1 MQTRSGTAHD
11 SRTVPDKSRWGVAA
25 ILFFGLACLF
35 GIALYGFIILA
46 QPMAHERGWSAA
58 QTGALVSAMWL
69 ASPLALFCAPIIERV
84 GARRLF
90 VAGLV
95 ILAIAFGSVVLVSSF
110 WQLYLLRLAMGVGK
124 TLCAV
129 SVPVIVTRHFSE
141 RFGTAMAIVWS
152 GGAVGGLAFS
162 PLTEFL
168 ISHLGWRGT
177 TLVLACLLLV
187 AALTVSLNRDSSPT
201 DRLVAGGSTDVA
213 SISAPG
219 GEARENGHIGW
230 KEIVAID
237 WVVASPMILAVIIQG
252 MGAIILTSQLPVLM
266 VSVGHTPALAAT
278 ILGLSAAGAVA
289 GNLITGWMLDRY
301 RTFWASLVF
310 GASLF
315 LGLAGFWLVGS
326 NAPLAIIG
334 GLILGSAAGA
344 AEILYIITVKRQF
357 GTRLYAVTYG
367 AWSFS
372 YQLGYALGGG
382 AGGYI
387 YEEAGG
393 NALLLLIGC
402 LYVPAFVVAA
412 LLKERRAED

>member
-168 ISHLGWRGT
+168 ISHL
-177 TLVLACLLLV
+177 V
-187 AALTVSLNRDSSPT
+187 D
-201 DRLVAGGSTDVA
+201 
-213 SISAPG
+213 
-219 GEARENGHIGW
+219 
-230 KEIVAID
+230 
-237 WVVASPMILAVIIQG
+237 
-252 MGAIILTSQLPVLM
+252 
-266 VSVGHTPALAAT
+266 
-278 ILGLSAAGAVA
+278 
-289 GNLITGWMLDRY
+289 
-301 RTFWASLVF
+301 
-310 GASLF
+310 
-315 LGLAGFWLVGS
+315 
-326 NAPLAIIG
+326 
-334 GLILGSAAGA
+334 
-344 AEILYIITVKRQF
+344 
-357 GTRLYAVTYG
+357 
-367 AWSFS
+367 
-372 YQLGYALGGG
+372 
-382 AGGYI
+382 
-387 YEEAGG
+387 
-393 NALLLLIGC
+393 
-402 LYVPAFVVAA
+402 
-412 LLKERRAED
+412 